1 MEKEASS
8 KGPIT
13 EPKKET
19 DPVKNAL
26 DSLLRYLDPL
36 KEQPQDNL
44 TYKEAVDFLQ
54 SSLFINKFK
63 ERFVHYLGREN
74 MGTHTLDPL
83 EEATFQTLGIVIAF
97 ADISTMNKIN
107 LPMYWGKNQQQIAK
121 IKRTAEA
128 ITPLLREAISPQDKS
143 QLLG

>member
-1 MEKEASS
+1 
-8 KGPIT
+8 
-13 EPKKET
+13 
-19 DPVKNAL
+19 
-26 DSLLRYLDPL
+26 
-36 KEQPQDNL
+36 
-44 TYKEAVDFLQ
+44 
-54 SSLFINKFK
+54 
-63 ERFVHYLGREN
+63 
-74 MGTHTLDPL
+74 MGTYTLNPL
-83 EEATFQTLGIVIAF
+83 EEATFQTLGIIIAF